1 MFSNLYTLVLSFIKE
16 MVLGKTTLKY
26 NLKRHK
32 VRLVFFTVVILS
44 FITNWITIPKLFSI
58 SNNYIQLEKEVKA
71 LSARVNDCNLIIAE
85 IANTRNNIE
94 DIRKLVASKD
104 SSNPNKLEETI
115 KDNNIAAAVYSAE
128 IDINKIIQ
136 ELHDLEAAK

>member
-1 MFSNLYTLVLSFIKE
+1 

-26 NLKRHK
+26 NLKRHR
-32 VRLVFFTVVILS
+32 VRLIFFSVVILS

-58 SNNYIQLEKEVKA
+58 SNNYIQLEKEVRT
-71 LSARVNDCNLIIAE
+71 LSAKVNECNLIISE

-104 SSNPNKLEETI
+104 SNNPNKLEEMI
-115 KDNNIAAAVYSAE
+115 KDNDIAAAVYSAE
-128 IDINKIIQ
+128 IDINKVIR
-136 ELHDLEAAK
+136 ELKNLEAAK

>member
-1 MFSNLYTLVLSFIKE
+1 

-26 NLKRHK
+26 NLKRHR
-32 VRLVFFTVVILS
+32 VRLIFFSVVILS

-58 SNNYIQLEKEVKA
+58 SNNYIQLEKEVRT
-71 LSARVNDCNLIIAE
+71 LSAKVNECNLIIAE

-104 SSNPNKLEETI
+104 SNNPNKLEETI